1 MKKVAK
7 FFKGNNALS
16 GALIGL
22 VALCVAFS
30 ILSPAFLTQYNL
42 INIARQSSINMIMAV
57 GMTFVILTG
66 GIDLS
71 VGGIAALAGTLVAGV
86 LSDGMPLPLA
96 LLIGIVI
103 GLVCGVFNGVCVS
116 LAGIPPFITTMATL
130 SIARAI
136 ALIYTGG
143 YPITGMPSS
152 FTFIGSGKVFGIPVP
167 VIIALVIVLIGFFI
181 LKKTILGRYI
191 YAIGGNE
198 QATALSGINV
208 NRWKIVVYGI
218 HGIFTAI
225 AGIVLTARMNSGQ
238 PTMANGIELN
248 IIAAVVLGSTS
259 LSGGEGG
266 LFGTIMGTL
275 LITVLN
281 NGLTLLDVNSYV
293 QGLILGFVILGA
305 VWMDNERRK
314 LKK

>member
-1 MKKVAK
+1 MKKRSKQRSAL
-7 FFKGNNALS
+7 LS
-16 GALIGL
+16 GALIGF
-22 VALCVAFS
+22 VALFIVFS
-30 ILSPAFLTQYNL
+30 ILSPSFLTQYNL
-42 INIARQSSINMIMAV
+42 INIARQSSINMILAV

-86 LSDGMPLPLA
+86 LSKGTSLPLA
-96 LLIGIVI
+96 LLLGLAV
-103 GLVCGVFNGVCVS
+103 GLVCGAFNGVCIS
-116 LAGIPPFITTMATL
+116 LGGIPPFITTMATV
-130 SIARAI
+130 SIARSI
-136 ALIYTGG
+136 ALLYTGG

-152 FTFIGSGKVFGIPVP
+152 FTYIGSGKVFGIPVP
-167 VIIALVIVLIGFFI
+167 VIIALCIVLIGFFI

-198 QATALSGINV
+198 QATTLSGINV
-208 NRWKIVVYGI
+208 NIWKIAVYSI
-218 HGIFTAI
+218 HGVFTAI
-225 AGIVLTARMNSGQ
+225 AGIVMTARMNSGQ
-238 PTMANGIELN
+238 PSMASGIELD
-248 IIAAVVLGSTS
+248 IIAAVVLGATS

-293 QGLILGFVILGA
+293 QGLILGFVILLA
-305 VWMDNERRK
+305 VWVDNERRK